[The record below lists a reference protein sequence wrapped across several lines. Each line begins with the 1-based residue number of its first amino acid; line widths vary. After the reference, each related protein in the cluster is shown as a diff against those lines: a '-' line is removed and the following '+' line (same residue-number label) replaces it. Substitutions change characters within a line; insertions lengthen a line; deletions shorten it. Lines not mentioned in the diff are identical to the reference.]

1 MQKYSKTEE
10 NPARERENIA
20 KSAYLGKPPPADP
33 LERAQYHMMKRLY
46 ELHRR
51 GKLPVEDG
59 SYLKK
64 LVLGFDELDNP
75 ARLKLLDTFIESWS
89 SEDLQRYESEIKS
102 VSRLYLEVL

>member
-1 MQKYSKTEE
+1 MKHTD
-10 NPARERENIA
+10 IGTL
-20 KSAYLGKPPPADP
+20 AYRGEPPPADP
-33 LERAQYHMMKRLY
+33 LKRAQFYMMQRLY

-89 SEDLQRYESEIKS
+89 SEDLQKYESEIKS